1 MHKTRHCVSL
11 SQSLNLSIPQSSD
24 QFELAMVG
32 IGQLLLA
39 PQFEQHGN
47 ALAGDRL
54 ELAFNAIQRR
64 VFKTHLLA
72 GQRAQFSKVGC
83 VSLILKLL
91 YDTQCA
97 SFDDGRLIPKTHNGS
112 HLAC

>member
-1 MHKTRHCVSL
+1 MAD
-11 SQSLNLSIPQSSD
+11 IDP
-24 QFELAMVG
+24 
-32 IGQLLLA
+32 LLLA
-39 PQFEQHGN
+39 QRFEQHGN
-47 ALAGDRL
+47 ALAGERL

-72 GQRAQFSKVGC
+72 RPQRAQFSKVGC
-83 VSLILKLL
+83 VSLILNLL

-112 HLAC
+112 HPAC